1 MALSTT
7 SKAKLSTAGSK
18 TLSSLVV
25 PDSSWIG
32 TFPVKKTTTP
42 VAPKAVVS
50 APTVGSTGYYTSQGY
65 DLPTANKMKNQYALD
80 QKNLTNP
87 SVPSQNGSSPTPS
100 FTDYPSTGNG
110 QPADQYGFKYNADG
124 SIDTVGMGLESAD
137 AYDAR
142 MQYAKFLTESA
153 NYDSGYDVEGKYN
166 ALLESEGVNAK
177 RGELDTIDKD
187 VTAQKNAISAIENR
201 AREGYGALTVDQN
214 ARLIDAEASP
224 SRQVLAQK
232 LLEQQTAGE
241 AYNRAKASADTKLQ
255 LYTAQQTYKDQQVTR
270 KATLLKDRISALDIS
285 QTQKDLLMKKLEAKM
300 QDYKETTTYAR
311 TNGDINS
318 TDPIARNKAI
328 SNAVTQVTSQ
338 YKNYP

>member
-1 MALSTT
+1 
-7 SKAKLSTAGSK
+7 
-18 TLSSLVV
+18 
-25 PDSSWIG
+25 
-32 TFPVKKTTTP
+32 
-42 VAPKAVVS
+42 
-50 APTVGSTGYYTSQGY
+50 
-65 DLPTANKMKNQYALD
+65 
-80 QKNLTNP
+80 
-87 SVPSQNGSSPTPS
+87 
-100 FTDYPSTGNG
+100 
-110 QPADQYGFKYNADG
+110 
-124 SIDTVGMGLESAD
+124 MGLESAD

-166 ALLESEGVNAK
+166 ALLESEGVNTK

-201 AREGYGALTVDQN
+201 AREGYGALTTDQN

-255 LYTAQQTYKDQQVTR
+255 LYTAQQTYKDQPVTR

-318 TDPIARNKAI
+318 SDPIARNKAI

-338 YKNYP
+338 YKNVP